1 MGNNISYTLCS
12 LFFSIMLIIVFFSK
26 KRLQSVEN
34 KIYSWLII
42 TNFFGLIIQI
52 SCGVFTPMTSGS
64 ISSMFFTKMYFIYLL
79 TWLFLFV
86 FYTFFGSK
94 KDNNNNIFYS
104 NVVLSLLVLIYS
116 ICFIIL
122 VISPIDFYNSN
133 GIIYTYGLSVD
144 CMFFISSSPI
154 VSVLP
159 LISTLAPKAFRQF
172 TVASISFEKARF
184 LITLFSLN
192 APKISARC
200 AILLLGG
207 AVISPH
213 ALDGII
219 FIYIIIHPKV
229 NQLLLNSLQSLF
241 RLL

>member
-86 FYTFFGSK
+86 FYTFFVSK

-144 CMFFISSSPI
+144 SMFFISSI
-154 VSVLP
+154 
-159 LISTLAPKAFRQF
+159 
-172 TVASISFEKARF
+172 
-184 LITLFSLN
+184 
-192 APKISARC
+192 C
-200 AILLLGG
+200 M
-207 AVISPH
+207 
-213 ALDGII
+213 
-219 FIYIIIHPKV
+219 IYIF
-229 NQLLLNSLQSLF
+229 LMY
-241 RLL
+241 

>member
-86 FYTFFGSK
+86 FYTFFVSK
-94 KDNNNNIFYS
+94 KDNNNNIFCYPNPQPFHTTAPS
-104 NVVLSLLVLIYS
+104 
-116 ICFIIL
+116 CPT
-122 VISPIDFYNSN
+122 SPIFPAHLHIRKLKN
-133 GIIYTYGLSVD
+133 
-144 CMFFISSSPI
+144 
-154 VSVLP
+154 P
-159 LISTLAPKAFRQF
+159 L
-172 TVASISFEKARF
+172 
-184 LITLFSLN
+184 
-192 APKISARC
+192 
-200 AILLLGG
+200 
-207 AVISPH
+207 
-213 ALDGII
+213 
-219 FIYIIIHPKV
+219 Y
-229 NQLLLNSLQSLF
+229 
-241 RLL
+241 